1 MRKKALL
8 FCAAALIALSMT
20 ACGDGTAQ
28 KKDTEAETDAV
39 EAETTVADTEAEETD
54 DTEAAAD
61 DESEDADTTEGGG
74 AAAAGSYA
82 DGTYTAEA
90 VGASEAGSGT
100 VTVTVTIAGGKI
112 EDVDIEAPKD
122 AASLG
127 AQAIKK
133 LPDAIKEA
141 QSADVDKVTG
151 ASHTSEAIITAVADC
166 LEQASK

>member
-8 FCAAALIALSMT
+8 FCAAALIALSLA

-28 KKDTEAETDAV
+28 KKGTEAETDA
-39 EAETTVADTEAEETD
+39 AETTAADTKAEETN
-54 DTEAAAD
+54 DTEAATG
-61 DESEDADTTEGGG
+61 DESESADTTEGGG

-112 EDVDIEAPKD
+112 EDVEIEAPKD

-166 LEQASK
+166 LEQASE